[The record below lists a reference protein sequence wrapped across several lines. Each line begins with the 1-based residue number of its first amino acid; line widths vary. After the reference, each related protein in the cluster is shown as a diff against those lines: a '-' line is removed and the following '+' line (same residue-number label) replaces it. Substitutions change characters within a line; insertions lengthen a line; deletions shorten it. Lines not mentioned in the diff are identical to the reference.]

1 VPYVVDRT
9 VMLAEFGRSVV
20 VSATPIKSASTTAV
34 LEIATAVDVAI
45 IETAAIAKST
55 TSASWSI
62 SRNTSADSYVGSVY
76 AHRCGTELLAFRG
89 DTRTNLD
96 VGLFYDHTALKLTA
110 ASPAMLRGQSPL
122 TIGVGEPRDGNDTD
136 AGLIVA
142 AISGTEAYTP
152 PSLSL
157 SVQAVR

>member
-1 VPYVVDRT
+1 VF
-9 VMLAEFGRSVV
+9 AELGRSVV
-20 VSATPIKSASTTAV
+20 VSATSTTPIKSASTTTV
-34 LEIATAVDVAI
+34 LKIATAVDVAI
-45 IETAAIAKST
+45 IKPATIAKST

-62 SRNTSADSYVGSVY
+62 GGNTSADSYAGSVR
-76 AHRCGTELLAFRG
+76 AQRCGAELLTFRG
-89 DTRTNLD
+89 DTRANLN
-96 VGLFYDHTALKLTA
+96 VRLFYDHTALELTA